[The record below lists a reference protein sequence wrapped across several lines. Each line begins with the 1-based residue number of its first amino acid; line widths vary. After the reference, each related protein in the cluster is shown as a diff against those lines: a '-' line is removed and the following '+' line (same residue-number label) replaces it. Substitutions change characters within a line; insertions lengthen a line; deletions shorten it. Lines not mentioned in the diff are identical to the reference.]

1 MEISDLT
8 KEKVESIRKTFY
20 QNPKVKELQIQAD
33 RLSASGNYAEALKLR
48 KVIMDLFEKCEQ
60 EYVNKFN
67 KADEEIKLIETNIPP
82 QDMRQITKRILS
94 LFMCC
99 DIIETLIMD
108 INDVLHK
115 YDKSFRFNQFD
126 ELEAIAKSA
135 KDKLEFLSK
144 STEYMDTMKWAD
156 ACDDMCSMMVNK
168 ANGLLNKYKNNGK

>member
-8 KEKVESIRKTFY
+8 KEKIESLKKTFY
-20 QNPKVKELQIQAD
+20 QNPKVKELQIKAD
-33 RLSASGNYAEALKLR
+33 RLSAIGDYAGALKLR
-48 KVIMDLFEKCEQ
+48 KVIMDLFERCEQ
-60 EYVNKFN
+60 NYVNVFN

-82 QDMRQITKRILS
+82 KDMREITKRILS

-108 INDVLHK
+108 INDILHR
-115 YDKSFRFNQFD
+115 YDKNFSFNQFE
-126 ELEAIAKSA
+126 ELETLAKSS

-156 ACDDMCSMMVNK
+156 VNDDMCQMMVNK
-168 ANGLLNKYKNNGK
+168 ANGLLNRYNNGK